1 MLERIKQLPER
12 EKKRFAIILASILTV
27 IISGGWFFYK
37 GLTAEKNTAGGSDF
51 SIISAMFQN
60 IGNAWAD
67 AKDRVVASTSEAL
80 AELQTLASTSATTTA
95 ATTTATSAKI
105 K

>member
-1 MLERIKQLPER
+1 MLENIKKLPEPQKR
-12 EKKRFAIILASILTV
+12 RFAIILALILTI

-37 GLTAEKNTAGGSDF
+37 GLTAEKSATGGSDF

-60 IGNAWAD
+60 IGDAWAS